1 MINRL
6 NHTLCWGN
14 RRLEL
19 GRRTCVMGILNTTP
33 DSFSDGG
40 RFASMD
46 AALAQAEAMV
56 DAGADILDIGGEST
70 RPFSD
75 PVSEEEETRRVIPVI
90 ERLADRIPTPISID
104 TTKAAVARRALD
116 AGAAII
122 NDVSALRMDA
132 EMAPVAARYG
142 VPVIVMHMLGT
153 PKTMQKK
160 PIYQDLL
167 GEISRFLEAAAARAV
182 AAGVDRSLI
191 IADPGIGFGK
201 TADHNLALIRNLAAL
216 TPLGLPLLIG
226 PSRKAFI
233 RSLLS
238 QGPEDNPSPDSA
250 RVETGTQ
257 ATVTAAIL
265 NGAHIIRVHNVA
277 DTRATARIADAL
289 VSAGTN
295 AAASKD

>member
-1 MINRL
+1 MTDRL
-6 NHTLCWGN
+6 SHTLCWGD

-40 RFASMD
+40 RFVSID

-56 DAGADILDIGGEST
+56 AAGADILDIGGEST

-75 PVSEEEETRRVIPVI
+75 PVSEEEETRRVLPVI
-90 ERLADRIPTPISID
+90 ERLADHIPIPISID
-104 TTKAAVARRALD
+104 TMKAAVARRALD
-116 AGAAII
+116 AGAAMI

-132 EMAPVAARYG
+132 DMASVAARYK
-142 VPVIVMHMLGT
+142 VPIIVMHMLGT
-153 PKTMQKK
+153 PKTMQKR
-160 PIYQDLL
+160 PVYQDLL
-167 GEISRFLEAAAARAV
+167 GEIGRFLEAAAGRAE

-201 TADHNLALIRNLAAL
+201 TADHNLALIQHLASL
-216 TPLGLPLLIG
+216 KPLGLPLLIG

-238 QGPEDNPSPDSA
+238 QGTEDEPSPDSPQ
-250 RVETGTQ
+250 VETGTQ
-257 ATVTAAIL
+257 AAITAAIL
-265 NGAHIIRVHNVA
+265 NGAHVIRVHNVA

-289 VSAGTN
+289 LAAGN
-295 AAASKD
+295 PALKE